1 MDRQGFDRALGFF
14 RYSRLSAGTA
24 LAASILTGVV
34 FVAML
39 VLLALFFDL
48 CVNQG
53 KVPCFSRL
61 PQREREEF
69 LASIQLPAEAEK
81 RRERIAEFRAIVREL
96 KLGDARLA
104 RLVDAEDLEDLGDA
118 AREMRR
124 ELLWMAA
131 LPFFFEEA
139 VSEGAAEEVRG
150 VLREQVK
157 KYGPALALGRDLEDL
172 GVLGL
177 VARTR
182 SGYQSWFVQSLA
194 RWNEWTWKHGN
205 LYYLHG
211 LLLVSFGLTLLRA
224 LLFFT
229 GNILAARAIV
239 ETITRLRRAL
249 YLQTFRLGT
258 LAFRSLGPTEA
269 VGVSTRH
276 LEAVHEG
283 LFLWLTTDLR
293 ESVKFGLVLFF
304 ALLVNFWLAMV
315 FLLLAGLIWLFV
327 GQIAAYYR
335 AKVSVAERE
344 TGEQLA
350 LLQESLMLMRLVK
363 VYVMEQFNNGRFEKQ
378 LASYAAAQSARYWG
392 ESFYRGLFRALAIL
406 AGLTVM
412 YITGRILIVGSLG
425 VASALVLTVALVSL
439 YWPAVAWLDARRKLR
454 RARESAKIVFDFLDR
469 PGSVGQAGDAEFLP
483 ALSRFLE
490 FDNVSL
496 KEPGTGKRLLNGVSL
511 TIKAGQNVALVGPD
525 EMEKHALVYLLS
537 RFLDPS
543 HGQIRIDKKNIREVT
558 LDSLRVQ
565 VATVLQH
572 NLIFNDTVANNIACG
587 DPSFNLARIIEATK
601 VAHAHQFIQKLPKGY
616 ETVIGDL
623 GHALSAGEQF
633 RIALSRAI
641 LRDPALLIIE
651 EPIGPLDDDTK
662 AMIDD
667 TFSRILHGRTVIF
680 LPHRISTLK
689 SCDRVYFL
697 HEGRIADQGD
707 HRELLQANDLYRH
720 LQYLEFNEFAGLFT
734 SQPASLPDI
743 KL

>member
-1 MDRQGFDRALGFF
+1 MDRQGFDRALSFF
-14 RYSRLSAGTA
+14 RYSRLSAWTA
-24 LAASILTGVV
+24 STASVLTGVV

-53 KVPCFSRL
+53 KVPCLSQL
-61 PQREREEF
+61 PQRERDEF
-69 LASIQLPAEAEK
+69 IASIQLPAEPEK
-81 RRERIAEFRAIVREL
+81 RKERVEEFIEIVAEL
-96 KLGDARLA
+96 KLKDRDLSRLA
-104 RLVDAEDLEDLGDA
+104 AAEDLEKFGDA
-118 AREMRR
+118 AREVRR
-124 ELLWMAA
+124 DLLWMAA
-131 LPFFFEEA
+131 LPNFFEEA
-139 VSEGAAEEVRG
+139 VSAAAAEEVRA
-150 VLREQVK
+150 VLRQQVK
-157 KYGPALALGRDLEDL
+157 KYGPALALSRDLDDL
-172 GVLGL
+172 GILGL

-182 SGYQSWFVQSLA
+182 SGYQSWFVQTLA
-194 RWNEWTWKHGN
+194 RWNEWTWKHGSV
-205 LYYLHG
+205 YYLQG
-211 LLLVSFGLTLLRA
+211 LLLASFALTILRA
-224 LLFFT
+224 LLFFA
-229 GNILAARAIV
+229 GNVLAARAVV
-239 ETITRLRRAL
+239 ETVTRLRRAL

-276 LEAVHEG
+276 LESVHQG

-293 ESVKFGLVLFF
+293 ESVKFGLVLLF

-315 FLLLAGLIWLFV
+315 FLLLAGLIWLV
-327 GQIAAYYR
+327 AGQLAAFYR
-335 AKVSVAERE
+335 AKVSAAERE
-344 TGEQLA
+344 TGEQLV

-363 VYVMEQFNNGRFEKQ
+363 VYLMEQFNNSRFEKQ
-378 LASYAAAQSARYWG
+378 LASYAAAQTARYWG
-392 ESFYRGLFRALAIL
+392 EALYRGLFRVLAIL

-425 VASALVLTVALVSL
+425 VTSALSLTVALVGL
-439 YWPAVAWLDARRKLR
+439 YWPAVAWLDARRKMR
-454 RARESAKIVFDFLDR
+454 RARESAKIVFEFLDR
-469 PGSVGQAGDAEFLP
+469 PGSVGQAGDAEFLS
-483 ALSRFLE
+483 ALSKSLE

-511 TIKAGQNVALVGPD
+511 SIKAGQKVALVGPD

-572 NLIFNDTVANNIACG
+572 NLIYNDTVANNIACG
-587 DPSFNLARIIEATK
+587 DPAFNLARIIEATK
-601 VAHAHQFIQKLPKGY
+601 IAHAHQFIQKLPKGY

-623 GHALSAGEQF
+623 GHALTPGEQF
-633 RIALSRAI
+633 RIALARAI
-641 LRDPALLIIE
+641 LRDPALLVIE
-651 EPIGPLDDDTK
+651 EPVGPLDDDTK

-667 TFSRILHGRTVIF
+667 TFSRVLHGRTIIF
-680 LPHRISTLK
+680 LPHRVSTLK
-689 SCDRVYFL
+689 SCDRVFFL
-697 HEGRIADQGD
+697 HEGRVADQGD

-734 SQPASLPDI
+734 PQPASVPDI
-743 KL
+743 QL